1 MTVINTEHRR
11 SPLPAAL
18 RAYRETPPAVVT
30 ILARSLHFTN
40 LLRLK
45 ASLLLTSAM
54 EKSSLLAQNVDELKS
69 LEMCIARNQQR
80 LGSVISQRTP
90 IVLLLKASLL
100 QTSAMEK
107 CSLLAQNVDELKS
120 LEMCIARNQQRL
132 GSVFGNFTRH
142 HKKEATYPKLPKAL
156 RLSAA
161 TLDTEYEDV
170 NIDKLIESEVNELLN
185 RERHRTKHHGKE
197 ILKELD
203 EASLSKSRNKVKKM
217 YRDSA
222 ASNVNK
228 LVGKG
233 AKGGIFLTENCTTVI
248 AQIGTTAILHC
259 EVSDITE
266 NTVTWIRKKD
276 YSLLSVGL
284 VTYSA
289 DSRFFSAHGRH
300 VKDWALHIRFAT
312 SADAGFYECQVPTHP
327 PTSIF
332 FKLVLVAAYAEIV
345 GESEK
350 IIHEGSMLR
359 LVCVV
364 KRSTEPPSYVFWY
377 FENRMINYDLNGVS
391 VHNGRQT
398 SELVIGKAEP
408 RHAGNYT
415 CVPANAKAAS
425 VTVHVVQSET
435 PAAMQHGNNSAA
447 SVQQT
452 HTLIRLL
459 VAFVCVILLVK
470 ENREFG

>member
-1 MTVINTEHRR
+1 M
-11 SPLPAAL
+11 LCC
-18 RAYRETPPAVVT
+18 RELKLLYAT
-30 ILARSLHFTN
+30 IV
-40 LLRLK
+40 
-45 ASLLLTSAM
+45 LLLEAELLVNTGAM
-54 EKSSLLAQNVDELKS
+54 ESKRSSILVTQNADDLKS
-69 LEMCIARNQQR
+69 LELC
-80 LGSVISQRTP
+80 T
-90 IVLLLKASLL
+90 
-100 QTSAMEK
+100 T
-107 CSLLAQNVDELKS
+107 
-120 LEMCIARNQQRL
+120 RNQQRL

-142 HKKEATYPKLPKAL
+142 HKKGHRRRTTTTSSTPTTVTYTTLKGDETTVEYTTTEYIVTTYPKLPKAL
-156 RLSAA
+156 RLSSL
-161 TLDTEYEDV
+161 LDKDYNDDV
-170 NIDKLIESEVNELLN
+170 YNVDNIIDEVMI
-185 RERHRTKHHGKE
+185 RGRHTKHDRTTDKE
-197 ILKELD
+197 IIQELD
-203 EASLSKSRNKVKKM
+203 ESSLVNSMNKVKKM

-222 ASNVNK
+222 ASTVNK
-228 LVGKG
+228 LSGKG
-233 AKGGIFLTENCTTVI
+233 SKNGIFLTENCTTVI

-266 NTVTWIRKKD
+266 NTVTWIRRKD

-312 SADAGFYECQVPTHP
+312 SADGGYYECQVPTHP
-327 PTSIF
+327 PNSIF

-377 FENRMINYDLNGVS
+377 FENRMINYDLNGVT
-391 VHNGRQT
+391 VYNGRQT

-425 VTVHVVQSET
+425 VTVHIVQSET
-435 PAAMQHGNNSAA
+435 PAAMQHGNNSSANTQE
-447 SVQQT
+447 VQTFIFTIIVLLTVRMLIT
-452 HTLIRLL
+452 HHQ
-459 VAFVCVILLVK
+459 
-470 ENREFG
+470 EFG

>member
-1 MTVINTEHRR
+1 MFCCKE
-11 SPLPAAL
+11 LK
-18 RAYRETPPAVVT
+18 
-30 ILARSLHFTN
+30 
-40 LLRLK
+40 LLYATLV
-45 ASLLLTSAM
+45 LLLEADLLVNTGAM
-54 EKSSLLAQNVDELKS
+54 ESKRSSILVAQNADDLKS
-69 LEMCIARNQQR
+69 LELC
-80 LGSVISQRTP
+80 T
-90 IVLLLKASLL
+90 
-100 QTSAMEK
+100 T
-107 CSLLAQNVDELKS
+107 
-120 LEMCIARNQQRL
+120 RNQQRL

-142 HKKEATYPKLPKAL
+142 HKKGHRRRTTTTTTTTTTQTTLIYTTVNEEDASEAFTTHVYIISSEPTYPKLPKPL
-156 RLSAA
+156 RLSSSI
-161 TLDTEYEDV
+161 LDKDYTDDV
-170 NIDKLIESEVNELLN
+170 NNIDNIIEEQAKEIA
-185 RERHRTKHHGKE
+185 RQERHHNKHHERLSDKE
-197 ILKELD
+197 VVEELD
-203 EASLSKSRNKVKKM
+203 ESTLSKSLNKVKKM

-222 ASNVNK
+222 ASVVNK
-228 LVGKG
+228 LSGKG
-233 AKGGIFLTENCTTVI
+233 GKSGIFLTDNCTTVI
-248 AQIGTTAILHC
+248 AQIGTTAVLHC

-266 NTVTWIRKKD
+266 NTVTWIRRKD

-312 SADAGFYECQVPTHP
+312 SADAGYYECQVPTHP

-350 IIHEGSMLR
+350 IIHEGSMLK

-398 SELVIGKAEP
+398 SELMIGKAEP

-415 CVPANAKAAS
+415 CVPANARAAS

-435 PAAMQHGNNSAA
+435 PAAMQHGNNSSSALLLQ
-447 SVQQT
+447 S
-452 HTLIRLL
+452 LIFLISL
-459 VAFVCVILLVK
+459 SLLVK
-470 ENREFG
+470 QNLEFG

>member
-1 MTVINTEHRR
+1 MYCCKE
-11 SPLPAAL
+11 LKLLYA
-18 RAYRETPPAVVT
+18 T
-30 ILARSLHFTN
+30 IV
-40 LLRLK
+40 LLLK
-45 ASLLLTSAM
+45 AELLLTNGM
-54 EKSSLLAQNVDELKS
+54 EKSSLLS
-69 LEMCIARNQQR
+69 
-80 LGSVISQRTP
+80 
-90 IVLLLKASLL
+90 
-100 QTSAMEK
+100 
-107 CSLLAQNVDELKS
+107 QNVDELKS

-142 HKKEATYPKLPKAL
+142 HKKGHRRRTTTTTSSTPTTIIYTTTVENEDGTTDIQTTTEYIIATQATYPKLPKPL

-161 TLDTEYEDV
+161 TLDTDYEDV

-197 ILKELD
+197 VLKELD

-228 LVGKG
+228 LVGKV

-447 SVQQT
+447 SEQET
-452 HTLIRLL
+452 HTLTRLL
-459 VAFVCVILLVK
+459 VAFVCVSVLIK
-470 ENREFG
+470 KCQEFG

>member
-1 MTVINTEHRR
+1 M
-11 SPLPAAL
+11 
-18 RAYRETPPAVVT
+18 
-30 ILARSLHFTN
+30 FFC
-40 LLRLK
+40 K
-45 ASLLLTSAM
+45 
-54 EKSSLLAQNVDELKS
+54 ELK
-69 LEMCIARNQQR
+69 LLYA
-80 LGSVISQRTP
+80 T
-90 IVLLLKASLL
+90 IVLLLEAELL
-100 QTSAMEK
+100 VNTGAMESK
-107 CSLLAQNVDELKS
+107 RSSILMAQNADDLRS
-120 LEMCIARNQQRL
+120 LELCTSRNQQRL

-142 HKKEATYPKLPKAL
+142 HNKGHRRRTTTTSTTQTTILYTSVENELDTTEMYRTTTEYILNTPATYPKLPKPL
-156 RLSAA
+156 KLSSVN
-161 TLDTEYEDV
+161 DYDDDV
-170 NIDKLIESEVNELLN
+170 HNIDIIEEEVNELIGK
-185 RERHRTKHHGKE
+185 ERHHSKHDRLNDNKE
-197 ILKELD
+197 MLKDLD
-203 EASLSKSRNKVKKM
+203 EESLAKSMNKIKKM

-222 ASNVNK
+222 TSAVNK
-228 LVGKG
+228 LSGKG
-233 AKGGIFLTENCTTVI
+233 GKSGIFLTENCTTVI

-289 DSRFFSAHGRH
+289 DSRYFSAHGRH

-312 SADAGFYECQVPTHP
+312 SADAGYYECQVPTHP

-332 FKLVLVAAYAEIV
+332 FKLVLVAAYAEIM

-377 FENRMINYDLNGVS
+377 FENRMINYDLNGVT

-408 RHAGNYT
+408 KHAGNYT
-415 CVPANAKAAS
+415 CVPANAKATS

-435 PAAMQHGNNSAA
+435 PAAMQHGNNSSAYI
-447 SVQQT
+447 QQI
-452 HTLIRLL
+452 HTIIQIL
-459 VAFVCVILLVK
+459 VVFISCKAVLSHAY
-470 ENREFG
+470 EGFG

>member
-1 MTVINTEHRR
+1 MFCCKELKLIYATVVLLLE
-11 SPLPAAL
+11 AAL
-18 RAYRETPPAVVT
+18 LVNTG
-30 ILARSLHFTN
+30 
-40 LLRLK
+40 
-45 ASLLLTSAM
+45 AM
-54 EKSSLLAQNVDELKS
+54 ESKRSSIMTQNTDELKS
-69 LEMCIARNQQR
+69 LELCI
-80 LGSVISQRTP
+80 S
-90 IVLLLKASLL
+90 
-100 QTSAMEK
+100 
-107 CSLLAQNVDELKS
+107 
-120 LEMCIARNQQRL
+120 RNQQRL
-132 GSVFGNFTRH
+132 GSVFGNYTRH
-142 HKKEATYPKLPKAL
+142 HKKGHRRRTTTTTQSTIIYTTVEDEEATDPYTTIETTTHPKLPKPL
-156 RLSAA
+156 RLSSSM
-161 TLDTEYEDV
+161 LDKDYDV
-170 NIDKLIESEVNELLN
+170 HIDKNAIDDEISEIE
-185 RERHRTKHHGKE
+185 RFKHQEKYT
-197 ILKELD
+197 ELD
-203 EASLSKSRNKVKKM
+203 EASLSKSLSKVKKM

-222 ASNVNK
+222 ASTANK
-228 LVGKG
+228 LSGKVGKT
-233 AKGGIFLTENCTTVI
+233 GIFLTDNCTTVI

-300 VKDWALHIRFAT
+300 VKDWALHIRFST

-332 FKLVLVAAYAEIV
+332 FKLVLVAAYAEIM

-364 KRSTEPPSYVFWY
+364 RRSTEPPSYVFWY

-415 CVPANAKAAS
+415 CVPANAKATS

-435 PAAMQHGNNSAA
+435 PAAMQHGNNSPA
-447 SVQQT
+447 STSRPHFLVNVFIN
-452 HTLIRLL
+452 LIALKIMFPQIFL
-459 VAFVCVILLVK
+459 
-470 ENREFG
+470 EYG

>member
-1 MTVINTEHRR
+1 MLCCRQ
-11 SPLPAAL
+11 LK
-18 RAYRETPPAVVT
+18 
-30 ILARSLHFTN
+30 
-40 LLRLK
+40 LLYATLV
-45 ASLLLTSAM
+45 LLLEAELLVNTSAM
-54 EKSSLLAQNVDELKS
+54 ESKRSSILVAQNADDMKS
-69 LEMCIARNQQR
+69 LELCTTRNQQR
-80 LGSVISQRTP
+80 LG
-90 IVLLLKASLL
+90 
-100 QTSAMEK
+100 
-107 CSLLAQNVDELKS
+107 N
-120 LEMCIARNQQRL
+120 
-132 GSVFGNFTRH
+132 VFGNFTRH
-142 HKKEATYPKLPKAL
+142 HKKGHRRRTTTTTSTTTVIYTTIDLTTEAYTTEFVTVQPTYPKLPKPL
-156 RLSAA
+156 RLTSNN
-161 TLDTEYEDV
+161 YEDLNV
-170 NIDKLIESEVNELLN
+170 NIDNIIEEN
-185 RERHRTKHHGKE
+185 RRYYRIKE
-197 ILKELD
+197 EEITQEFD
-203 EASLSKSRNKVKKM
+203 EASLSKSLNKVKKM

-222 ASNVNK
+222 ASGVNK
-228 LVGKG
+228 L
-233 AKGGIFLTENCTTVI
+233 AKSSKSGIFLTENCTTVI
-248 AQIGTTAILHC
+248 AQIGTTAVLHC

-266 NTVTWIRKKD
+266 NTVTWIRRKD

-312 SADAGFYECQVPTHP
+312 SADGGYYECQVPTHP

-398 SELVIGKAEP
+398 SELMIGKAEP

-435 PAAMQHGNNSAA
+435 PAAMQHGNNSSA
-447 SVQQT
+447 STQQIKT
-452 HTLIRLL
+452 VVLII
-459 VAFVCVILLVK
+459 VILVLSLK
-470 ENREFG
+470 DYQEFG

>member
-1 MTVINTEHRR
+1 MFCCRELKLLYATLLILLEADLMVNTG
-11 SPLPAAL
+11 
-18 RAYRETPPAVVT
+18 
-30 ILARSLHFTN
+30 
-40 LLRLK
+40 
-45 ASLLLTSAM
+45 AM
-54 EKSSLLAQNVDELKS
+54 ESKRSSILVAQNADDIKS
-69 LEMCIARNQQR
+69 LELC
-80 LGSVISQRTP
+80 
-90 IVLLLKASLL
+90 
-100 QTSAMEK
+100 TS
-107 CSLLAQNVDELKS
+107 
-120 LEMCIARNQQRL
+120 RNQQRL

-142 HKKEATYPKLPKAL
+142 HKKGHRRRTTTTPSTTTVIYTTIDHSTEAYTTEFLTAQPTYPNLPKPL
-156 RLSAA
+156 RLTS
-161 TLDTEYEDV
+161 DDYEDV
-170 NIDKLIESEVNELLN
+170 HIDKIIEEN
-185 RERHRTKHHGKE
+185 RKYHRVKDKE
-197 ILKELD
+197 TPEEFD
-203 EASLSKSRNKVKKM
+203 ETSLSKSLNKVKKM
-217 YRDSA
+217 YRDA
-222 ASNVNK
+222 NASGVNK
-228 LVGKG
+228 LAKSGKT
-233 AKGGIFLTENCTTVI
+233 GIFLTENCTTVV
-248 AQIGTTAILHC
+248 AQIGTTAVLHC

-266 NTVTWIRKKD
+266 NTVTWIRRKD

-312 SADAGFYECQVPTHP
+312 SVDGGYYECQVPTHP

-415 CVPANAKAAS
+415 CVPANAKATS

-435 PAAMQHGNNSAA
+435 PAAMQHGNNSSA
-447 SVQQT
+447 SVQEIQLLLLFIAII
-452 HTLIRLL
+452 TLALSHNL
-459 VAFVCVILLVK
+459 H
-470 ENREFG
+470 EFG

>member
-1 MTVINTEHRR
+1 MFCCKELKLLYATV
-11 SPLPAAL
+11 
-18 RAYRETPPAVVT
+18 V
-30 ILARSLHFTN
+30 
-40 LLRLK
+40 
-45 ASLLLTSAM
+45 LLLEAELLVNTGAM
-54 EKSSLLAQNVDELKS
+54 ESKRSSILVAQNADDLKS
-69 LEMCIARNQQR
+69 LELC
-80 LGSVISQRTP
+80 
-90 IVLLLKASLL
+90 
-100 QTSAMEK
+100 TS
-107 CSLLAQNVDELKS
+107 
-120 LEMCIARNQQRL
+120 RNQQRL

-142 HKKEATYPKLPKAL
+142 HKKGHRRRTTTTTTQTTITYTTNDNDEETTEPYKLTTDNVLNTESYPKLPKPL
-156 RLSAA
+156 RLSSSV
-161 TLDTEYEDV
+161 LDKDYSEDV
-170 NIDKLIESEVNELLN
+170 HNIDNIIQEEVNQLID
-185 RERHRTKHHGKE
+185 RERHHMKYDRIYDNKE
-197 ILKELD
+197 SFNELD
-203 EASLSKSRNKVKKM
+203 EQALSKSLNKVKKM
-217 YRDSA
+217 YRDSTA
-222 ASNVNK
+222 FSVNK
-228 LVGKG
+228 VNGKG
-233 AKGGIFLTENCTTVI
+233 GKNGIFLTENCTTVI

-312 SADAGFYECQVPTHP
+312 SADAGYYECQVPTHP

-359 LVCVV
+359 LICIV

-377 FENRMINYDLNGVS
+377 FENRMINYDLNGVN

-408 RHAGNYT
+408 KHAGNYT

-435 PAAMQHGNNSAA
+435 PAAMQHGNNSSATN
-447 SVQQT
+447 QQIYSLV
-452 HTLIRLL
+452 HLL
-459 VAFVCVILLVK
+459 AVMVSLRIILML
-470 ENREFG
+470 NYLEFG

>member
-1 MTVINTEHRR
+1 MFCCKE
-11 SPLPAAL
+11 LKLLYA
-18 RAYRETPPAVVT
+18 T
-30 ILARSLHFTN
+30 IV
-40 LLRLK
+40 
-45 ASLLLTSAM
+45 LLLEAELLVNTGAM
-54 EKSSLLAQNVDELKS
+54 ESKRSSMMVAQNADDLKS
-69 LEMCIARNQQR
+69 LELC
-80 LGSVISQRTP
+80 T
-90 IVLLLKASLL
+90 
-100 QTSAMEK
+100 T
-107 CSLLAQNVDELKS
+107 
-120 LEMCIARNQQRL
+120 RNQQRL

-142 HKKEATYPKLPKAL
+142 HKKGHRRRTTTTTTSSTQTTILYTTIDGEDSTEPFSSSASTYTPYPKLPKPL
-156 RLSAA
+156 RLSSV
-161 TLDTEYEDV
+161 LDNSNDEDIIYID
-170 NIDKLIESEVNELLN
+170 NIIDEEIANQEKYNSNHHDRNKEVV
-185 RERHRTKHHGKE
+185 
-197 ILKELD
+197 LD
-203 EASLSKSRNKVKKM
+203 IDETSLSKSINKVKKM

-222 ASNVNK
+222 ASGVNK
-228 LVGKG
+228 LGGKG
-233 AKGGIFLTENCTTVI
+233 GKVGIFLTDNCTTVI
-248 AQIGTTAILHC
+248 AQIGTTAVLHC

-266 NTVTWIRKKD
+266 NTVTWIRRKD

-312 SADAGFYECQVPTHP
+312 SADGGYYECQVPTHP

-350 IIHEGSMLR
+350 IIHEGSMLK
-359 LVCVV
+359 LVCIV

-435 PAAMQHGNNSAA
+435 PAAMQHGNNSSARDHLTV
-447 SVQQT
+447 SLIVFISL
-452 HTLIRLL
+452 TLIMNHGFQE
-459 VAFVCVILLVK
+459 V
-470 ENREFG
+470 G

>member
-1 MTVINTEHRR
+1 MFFCKE
-11 SPLPAAL
+11 LKLLYA
-18 RAYRETPPAVVT
+18 T
-30 ILARSLHFTN
+30 IV
-40 LLRLK
+40 
-45 ASLLLTSAM
+45 LLLEAELLVNTGAM
-54 EKSSLLAQNVDELKS
+54 ESKRSSILVAQNVDDLKS
-69 LEMCIARNQQR
+69 LDLC
-80 LGSVISQRTP
+80 
-90 IVLLLKASLL
+90 
-100 QTSAMEK
+100 TS
-107 CSLLAQNVDELKS
+107 
-120 LEMCIARNQQRL
+120 RNQQRL

-142 HKKEATYPKLPKAL
+142 HKKGHRRRTTTSTTQTTVTFTTAEIEEETTEAYKTTTDYVYSTGTYPKLPKSL
-156 RLSAA
+156 RLSARL
-161 TLDTEYEDV
+161 LDNDYNDNV
-170 NIDKLIESEVNELLN
+170 HNVDKIIDEVHNELSRRNYHPN
-185 RERHRTKHHGKE
+185 RRLDRE
-197 ILKELD
+197 IMSELA
-203 EASLSKSRNKVKKM
+203 ETSLVKSMHKVKKM

-222 ASNVNK
+222 SSAANRLS
-228 LVGKG
+228 
-233 AKGGIFLTENCTTVI
+233 AKGGKNGIFLTENCTTVI

-312 SADAGFYECQVPTHP
+312 SADGGYYECQVPTHP

-377 FENRMINYDLNGVS
+377 FENRMINYDQNGVN

-408 RHAGNYT
+408 KHAGNYT

-435 PAAMQHGNNSAA
+435 PAAMQHGNNSA
-447 SVQQT
+447 SK
-452 HTLIRLL
+452 HLMESLS
-459 VAFVCVILLVK
+459 ILLIILSVLTVQVSCIYQT
-470 ENREFG
+470 RVTLLL

>member
-1 MTVINTEHRR
+1 M
-11 SPLPAAL
+11 
-18 RAYRETPPAVVT
+18 YCC
-30 ILARSLHFTN
+30 
-40 LLRLK
+40 K
-45 ASLLLTSAM
+45 
-54 EKSSLLAQNVDELKS
+54 ELK
-69 LEMCIARNQQR
+69 LLYAI
-80 LGSVISQRTP
+80 V
-90 IVLLLKASLL
+90 VLLLEAELL
-100 QTSAMEK
+100 VNIGAMESK
-107 CSLLAQNVDELKS
+107 RSSILVTQNPDDLKALEL
-120 LEMCIARNQQRL
+120 CTTRNQQRL

-142 HKKEATYPKLPKAL
+142 HKKGHRRRTTSTSTTTETTMHSTTDFETEFTSEYSTAYPKLPKPL
-156 RLSAA
+156 RLS
-161 TLDTEYEDV
+161 LDIDYDVHNINVKEDHQRHKH
-170 NIDKLIESEVNELLN
+170 DSLDREL
-185 RERHRTKHHGKE
+185 
-197 ILKELD
+197 ELEMD
-203 EASLSKSRNKVKKM
+203 ETVLSKTFNKAKKM

-222 ASNVNK
+222 ASAVNK
-228 LVGKG
+228 LS
-233 AKGGIFLTENCTTVI
+233 AKTSKNGIFLTDNCTTVI

-266 NTVTWIRKKD
+266 NTVTWIRRKD

-289 DSRFFSAHGRH
+289 DNRFFSAHGRH

-312 SADAGFYECQVPTHP
+312 SADGGYYECQVPTHP

-350 IIHEGSMLR
+350 IIHEGSMLK
-359 LVCVV
+359 LICVV

-391 VHNGRQT
+391 VHNGRHT

-415 CVPANAKAAS
+415 CVPANARAAS

-435 PAAMQHGNNSAA
+435 PAAMQHGNNYATKNIHYLKLLLTVLSLRLII
-447 SVQQT
+447 QQIS
-452 HTLIRLL
+452 H
-459 VAFVCVILLVK
+459 
-470 ENREFG
+470 EFG

>member
-1 MTVINTEHRR
+1 M
-11 SPLPAAL
+11 LCC
-18 RAYRETPPAVVT
+18 RELKLLYAT
-30 ILARSLHFTN
+30 IV
-40 LLRLK
+40 
-45 ASLLLTSAM
+45 LLLEAELLVNTGAM
-54 EKSSLLAQNVDELKS
+54 ESKRSSILVAQNADDLKS
-69 LEMCIARNQQR
+69 LELC
-80 LGSVISQRTP
+80 T
-90 IVLLLKASLL
+90 
-100 QTSAMEK
+100 T
-107 CSLLAQNVDELKS
+107 
-120 LEMCIARNQQRL
+120 RNQQRL

-142 HKKEATYPKLPKAL
+142 HKKGRGRHSK
-156 RLSAA
+156 R
-161 TLDTEYEDV
+161 
-170 NIDKLIESEVNELLN
+170 DKI
-185 RERHRTKHHGKE
+185 TDKE
-197 ILKELD
+197 IIEELH
-203 EASLSKSRNKVKKM
+203 ETSLAKTMNKVKKM

-222 ASNVNK
+222 TSNVNK
-228 LVGKG
+228 LSGKG
-233 AKGGIFLTENCTTVI
+233 TKAGIFLTENCTTVI

-266 NTVTWIRKKD
+266 NTVTWIRRKD

-312 SADAGFYECQVPTHP
+312 SADAGYYECQVPTHP

-435 PAAMQHGNNSAA
+435 PAAMQHGNNFSATT
-447 SVQQT
+447 QQT
-452 HTLIRLL
+452 HALIYYVLVVLVTLRMLITHHQ
-459 VAFVCVILLVK
+459 
-470 ENREFG
+470 EFG

>member
-1 MTVINTEHRR
+1 MFCRKELKLIYATVVILLEADLLVNTR
-11 SPLPAAL
+11 
-18 RAYRETPPAVVT
+18 
-30 ILARSLHFTN
+30 
-40 LLRLK
+40 
-45 ASLLLTSAM
+45 AM
-54 EKSSLLAQNVDELKS
+54 ESLRSSSIAQRDDFKS
-69 LEMCIARNQQR
+69 LELC
-80 LGSVISQRTP
+80 T
-90 IVLLLKASLL
+90 
-100 QTSAMEK
+100 T
-107 CSLLAQNVDELKS
+107 
-120 LEMCIARNQQRL
+120 RNQQRL

-142 HKKEATYPKLPKAL
+142 HKKGHRRRTTTTSSTQTTIYTSTDNVEDFTTNAYILSTQATVLNLPKPL
-156 RLSAA
+156 RLSSLM
-161 TLDTEYEDV
+161 LDKDYDDV
-170 NIDKLIESEVNELLN
+170 NKFDQIIKNEVKEVS
-185 RERHRTKHHGKE
+185 RERHSKHYERIKKE
-197 ILKELD
+197 ILLQLD
-203 EASLSKSRNKVKKM
+203 EESLPKSLNKIKKL

-222 ASNVNK
+222 ASAINKVNSK
-228 LVGKG
+228 ISKT
-233 AKGGIFLTENCTTVI
+233 GIFLTDNCTTVV

-266 NTVTWIRKKD
+266 NTVTWIKRKD
-276 YSLLSVGL
+276 FSLLSVGL

-289 DSRFFSAHGRH
+289 DNRFFSAHGRH

-312 SADAGFYECQVPTHP
+312 SADAGYYECQVPTHP

-350 IIHEGSMLR
+350 IIHEGSMLK

-391 VHNGRQT
+391 VNNGRQT
-398 SELVIGKAEP
+398 SELIIGKAEP

-435 PAAMQHGNNSAA
+435 PAAMQHGNS
-447 SVQQT
+447 SVMKTGIHYITQALI
-452 HTLIRLL
+452 TLM
-459 VAFVCVILLVK
+459 AFILIIK
-470 ENREFG
+470 ENYQEFG

>member
-1 MTVINTEHRR
+1 M
-11 SPLPAAL
+11 
-18 RAYRETPPAVVT
+18 
-30 ILARSLHFTN
+30 FCC
-40 LLRLK
+40 K
-45 ASLLLTSAM
+45 
-54 EKSSLLAQNVDELKS
+54 ELK
-69 LEMCIARNQQR
+69 LLYAI
-80 LGSVISQRTP
+80 V
-90 IVLLLKASLL
+90 VLLLEADLL
-100 QTSAMEK
+100 VSTGAMESK
-107 CSLLAQNVDELKS
+107 TSSIMVTQNPDDLRS
-120 LEMCIARNQQRL
+120 LEVCTTRNQQRL

-142 HKKEATYPKLPKAL
+142 HKKGHRRRTTSTSTTTEATMFTTTDETEHTTNVYSTAYPQLPKPL
-156 RLSAA
+156 RLSVI
-161 TLDTEYEDV
+161 DEYDSV
-170 NIDKLIESEVNELLN
+170 QSIDNIIDEETHQRHKHDKLDREVELEMDDAVLP
-185 RERHRTKHHGKE
+185 K
-197 ILKELD
+197 
-203 EASLSKSRNKVKKM
+203 SLNKVKKM

-222 ASNVNK
+222 ASAVNK
-228 LVGKG
+228 LSGKVS
-233 AKGGIFLTENCTTVI
+233 KNGIFLTENCTTVI

-266 NTVTWIRKKD
+266 NTVTWIRRKD

-312 SADAGFYECQVPTHP
+312 SADAGYYECQVPTHP

-350 IIHEGSMLR
+350 IIHEGSMLK

-391 VHNGRQT
+391 VHNGRHT
-398 SELVIGKAEP
+398 SELMIGKAEP

-415 CVPANAKAAS
+415 CVPANARAAS

-435 PAAMQHGNNSAA
+435 PAAMQHGNNSTAKNNVH
-447 SVQQT
+447 SQ
-452 HTLIRLL
+452 LL
-459 VAFVCVILLVK
+459 VILLSL
-470 ENREFG
+470 RIIIWQISQDFG

>member
-1 MTVINTEHRR
+1 M
-11 SPLPAAL
+11 LCC
-18 RAYRETPPAVVT
+18 RELKLLYAT
-30 ILARSLHFTN
+30 IV
-40 LLRLK
+40 
-45 ASLLLTSAM
+45 LLLEAELLVNIGAM
-54 EKSSLLAQNVDELKS
+54 ESKRSSILVAQNADDLKS
-69 LEMCIARNQQR
+69 LELC
-80 LGSVISQRTP
+80 T
-90 IVLLLKASLL
+90 
-100 QTSAMEK
+100 T
-107 CSLLAQNVDELKS
+107 
-120 LEMCIARNQQRL
+120 RNQQRL

-142 HKKEATYPKLPKAL
+142 HKKGHRRRTTTTSPTPTTVTFSTTNGEESTQVYTTTEYVLTTYPKLPKPL
-156 RLSAA
+156 RLSSL
-161 TLDTEYEDV
+161 LDKEYNDDV
-170 NIDKLIESEVNELLN
+170 HNIDNIIDEVTLG
-185 RERHRTKHHGKE
+185 RGRHTKHDRITDKE
-197 ILKELD
+197 IIQEL
-203 EASLSKSRNKVKKM
+203 EETSLSKTMNKVKKM
-217 YRDSA
+217 YRDSTG
-222 ASNVNK
+222 STVNK
-228 LVGKG
+228 LSGKG
-233 AKGGIFLTENCTTVI
+233 GKAGIFLTENCTTVI

-266 NTVTWIRKKD
+266 NTVTWIRRKD

-312 SADAGFYECQVPTHP
+312 SADAGYYECQVPTHP

-435 PAAMQHGNNSAA
+435 PAAMQHGNNSSGASSKTHLIVHLLVVLFA
-447 SVQQT
+447 LRMLSVQNHQ
-452 HTLIRLL
+452 
-459 VAFVCVILLVK
+459 
-470 ENREFG
+470 EFG

>member
-1 MTVINTEHRR
+1 MFCCKELKLLYATV
-11 SPLPAAL
+11 
-18 RAYRETPPAVVT
+18 V
-30 ILARSLHFTN
+30 
-40 LLRLK
+40 
-45 ASLLLTSAM
+45 LLLEAELLVNTGAM
-54 EKSSLLAQNVDELKS
+54 ESKRSSILVTQNADDLKS
-69 LEMCIARNQQR
+69 LELC
-80 LGSVISQRTP
+80 T
-90 IVLLLKASLL
+90 
-100 QTSAMEK
+100 T
-107 CSLLAQNVDELKS
+107 
-120 LEMCIARNQQRL
+120 RNQQRL

-142 HKKEATYPKLPKAL
+142 HKKGHRRRTTTTTSSTQTTIVYTTIDTDEDSTESYTTSAYNISTTTYPNLPKPL
-156 RLSAA
+156 RLSSE
-161 TLDTEYEDV
+161 LDKDFNEDV
-170 NIDKLIESEVNELLN
+170 YNIDNVLEEAKEIS
-185 RERHRTKHHGKE
+185 RERHHNKHHERLQDKE
-197 ILKELD
+197 IITELD
-203 EASLSKSRNKVKKM
+203 EGALSKSLNKVKKM
-217 YRDSA
+217 YRDST
-222 ASNVNK
+222 ASAVNK
-228 LVGKG
+228 LS
-233 AKGGIFLTENCTTVI
+233 AKGLKNGIFLTENCTTVI

-266 NTVTWIRKKD
+266 NTVTWIRRKD

-312 SADAGFYECQVPTHP
+312 SADAGYYECQVPTHP

-350 IIHEGSMLR
+350 IIHEGSMLK

-398 SELVIGKAEP
+398 SELIIGKAEP
-408 RHAGNYT
+408 RHSGNYT
-415 CVPANAKAAS
+415 CVPANARAAS

-435 PAAMQHGNNSAA
+435 PAAMQHGNNS
-447 SVQQT
+447 SMKSFHVN
-452 HTLIRLL
+452 L
-459 VAFVCVILLVK
+459 VKYLILLSLLLNIVK
-470 ENREFG
+470 SLGEFG

>member
-1 MTVINTEHRR
+1 M
-11 SPLPAAL
+11 
-18 RAYRETPPAVVT
+18 
-30 ILARSLHFTN
+30 FCC
-40 LLRLK
+40 K
-45 ASLLLTSAM
+45 
-54 EKSSLLAQNVDELKS
+54 ELK
-69 LEMCIARNQQR
+69 LLYAT
-80 LGSVISQRTP
+80 V
-90 IVLLLKASLL
+90 VLLLEAELL
-100 QTSAMEK
+100 VNTGAMESK
-107 CSLLAQNVDELKS
+107 RSSIFVTQNPNDLTS
-120 LEMCIARNQQRL
+120 LELCTTRNQQRL

-142 HKKEATYPKLPKAL
+142 HKKGHRRRTTSTSTTIEPTTYSTADVEEHTNTYTMSAYSTTHPKLPKPL
-156 RLSAA
+156 RLSA
-161 TLDTEYEDV
+161 TQLDNDYADNLD
-170 NIDKLIESEVNELLN
+170 NIDNIIEESKEIK
-185 RERHRTKHHGKE
+185 HDKHHKYDRLSDKE
-197 ILKELD
+197 VVIEID
-203 EASLSKSRNKVKKM
+203 ETAMSKSLNKVKKM
-217 YRDSA
+217 YRDST
-222 ASNVNK
+222 ASAMNK
-228 LVGKG
+228 LS
-233 AKGGIFLTENCTTVI
+233 AKSSKNGIFLTENCTTVI

-266 NTVTWIRKKD
+266 NTVTWIRRKD

-312 SADAGFYECQVPTHP
+312 SADAGYYECQVPTHP

-350 IIHEGSMLR
+350 IIHEGSMLK

-391 VHNGRQT
+391 VHNGRHT

-415 CVPANAKAAS
+415 CVPANARAAS

-435 PAAMQHGNNSAA
+435 PAAMQHGNNVS
-447 SVQQT
+447 SNN
-452 HTLIRLL
+452 HPRFYELL
-459 VAFVCVILLVK
+459 VVLLSI
-470 ENREFG
+470 RTLCMLSGDIG

>member
-1 MTVINTEHRR
+1 MFCCKELKLLYATV
-11 SPLPAAL
+11 
-18 RAYRETPPAVVT
+18 V
-30 ILARSLHFTN
+30 
-40 LLRLK
+40 
-45 ASLLLTSAM
+45 LLLEAELLVNTGAM
-54 EKSSLLAQNVDELKS
+54 ESKRSSILVAQNADDLKS
-69 LEMCIARNQQR
+69 LEMC
-80 LGSVISQRTP
+80 T
-90 IVLLLKASLL
+90 
-100 QTSAMEK
+100 T
-107 CSLLAQNVDELKS
+107 
-120 LEMCIARNQQRL
+120 RNQQRL

-142 HKKEATYPKLPKAL
+142 HKKGHRRRTTTTTQTTVIYTTIDNDEETTEPYKSTTENSLNSESYPKLPKPL
-156 RLSAA
+156 RLSSSV
-161 TLDTEYEDV
+161 LDKDYNDGV
-170 NIDKLIESEVNELLN
+170 HNIDNIIDEEVNQLIDREKHNSKYRIYDNKEL
-185 RERHRTKHHGKE
+185 
-197 ILKELD
+197 IKELD
-203 EASLSKSRNKVKKM
+203 EATLSKSLNKVKKM

-222 ASNVNK
+222 ASAVNK
-228 LVGKG
+228 LNGKG
-233 AKGGIFLTENCTTVI
+233 GKSGIFLTENCTTVI

-312 SADAGFYECQVPTHP
+312 SADAGYYECQVPTHP

-350 IIHEGSMLR
+350 IIHEGSMLK
-359 LVCVV
+359 LICIV

-377 FENRMINYDLNGVS
+377 FENRMINYDLNGVN

-398 SELVIGKAEP
+398 SELMIGKAEP
-408 RHAGNYT
+408 KHAGNYT

-435 PAAMQHGNNSAA
+435 PAAMQHGNNSSATI
-447 SVQQT
+447 QQL
-452 HTLIRLL
+452 HTLIHLL
-459 VAFVCVILLVK
+459 TLMISLKVIQTNNYL
-470 ENREFG
+470 EFG

>member
-1 MTVINTEHRR
+1 M
-11 SPLPAAL
+11 LCC
-18 RAYRETPPAVVT
+18 REIKLLYAT
-30 ILARSLHFTN
+30 IV
-40 LLRLK
+40 
-45 ASLLLTSAM
+45 LLLEAELLVNTGAM
-54 EKSSLLAQNVDELKS
+54 ESKRSAVLVAQNADDLKS
-69 LEMCIARNQQR
+69 LELC
-80 LGSVISQRTP
+80 T
-90 IVLLLKASLL
+90 
-100 QTSAMEK
+100 T
-107 CSLLAQNVDELKS
+107 
-120 LEMCIARNQQRL
+120 RNQQRL

-142 HKKEATYPKLPKAL
+142 HKKGHRRRTTTTSSTPTTVTYSTVQGEISTNEYTTTEYVPTTYPKLPKPL
-156 RLSAA
+156 RLSLL
-161 TLDTEYEDV
+161 LDKEYDDV
-170 NIDKLIESEVNELLN
+170 HNIDNIIDEIG
-185 RERHRTKHHGKE
+185 RGRHSKHNTITEEE
-197 ILKELD
+197 IIKELD
-203 EASLSKSRNKVKKM
+203 EPSLSNSMNRVKKM

-222 ASNVNK
+222 ASVVNK
-228 LVGKG
+228 LSGKSG
-233 AKGGIFLTENCTTVI
+233 KAGIFLTDNCTSVI

-266 NTVTWIRKKD
+266 NTVTWIRRKD

-312 SADAGFYECQVPTHP
+312 SADAGYYECQVPTHP

-435 PAAMQHGNNSAA
+435 PAAMQHGNNSSA
-447 SVQQT
+447 VTYQT
-452 HTLIRLL
+452 HLLIQLL
-459 VAFVCVILLVK
+459 TSIVALRMLIVQ
-470 ENREFG
+470 NHQEFG

>member
-1 MTVINTEHRR
+1 M
-11 SPLPAAL
+11 
-18 RAYRETPPAVVT
+18 
-30 ILARSLHFTN
+30 FCC
-40 LLRLK
+40 K
-45 ASLLLTSAM
+45 
-54 EKSSLLAQNVDELKS
+54 ELK
-69 LEMCIARNQQR
+69 LLYAT
-80 LGSVISQRTP
+80 V
-90 IVLLLKASLL
+90 VLLLEAEMLVN
-100 QTSAMEK
+100 TGAMESK
-107 CSLLAQNVDELKS
+107 SSIYVTQNPNDLTS
-120 LEMCIARNQQRL
+120 LELCAARNQQRL

-142 HKKEATYPKLPKAL
+142 HKKGHRRRTTSTSTTTEPAMYSTTDDHTNAYTISAYTTTHPKLPKPL
-156 RLSAA
+156 RLSA
-161 TLDTEYEDV
+161 TLLDNDYTDKIDNV
-170 NIDKLIESEVNELLN
+170 DNIIEENKEIK
-185 RERHRTKHHGKE
+185 RDKHHKHDRLSDKE
-197 ILKELD
+197 VALEMD
-203 EASLSKSRNKVKKM
+203 ETAMSKSLNKVKKM
-217 YRDSA
+217 YRDST
-222 ASNVNK
+222 ASAVNK
-228 LVGKG
+228 LSGKSS
-233 AKGGIFLTENCTTVI
+233 KNGIFLTENCTTVI

-266 NTVTWIRKKD
+266 NTVTWIRRKD

-312 SADAGFYECQVPTHP
+312 SADAGYYECQVPTHP

-350 IIHEGSMLR
+350 IIHEGSMLK

-391 VHNGRQT
+391 VHNGRHT

-415 CVPANAKAAS
+415 CVPANARAAS

-435 PAAMQHGNNSAA
+435 PAAMQHGNNVSTKNYT
-447 SVQQT
+447 QL
-452 HTLIRLL
+452 HELL
-459 VAFVCVILLVK
+459 VVVLSLSILCKLA
-470 ENREFG
+470 RDIG

>member
-1 MTVINTEHRR
+1 M
-11 SPLPAAL
+11 LCC
-18 RAYRETPPAVVT
+18 RELKLLYAT
-30 ILARSLHFTN
+30 IV
-40 LLRLK
+40 
-45 ASLLLTSAM
+45 LLLEAELLVNTGAM
-54 EKSSLLAQNVDELKS
+54 ESKRSSILVAQNADDLKS
-69 LEMCIARNQQR
+69 LELC
-80 LGSVISQRTP
+80 T
-90 IVLLLKASLL
+90 
-100 QTSAMEK
+100 T
-107 CSLLAQNVDELKS
+107 
-120 LEMCIARNQQRL
+120 RNQQRL

-142 HKKEATYPKLPKAL
+142 HKKGHRRRTTTTSPSPTTVTFTTLKAEETTEAYTTTDYVLTTYPKLPKPL
-156 RLSAA
+156 RL
-161 TLDTEYEDV
+161 TLDKEYDNV
-170 NIDKLIESEVNELLN
+170 HNVDNIIDQVIIG
-185 RERHRTKHHGKE
+185 RGRHSKHDRITDKE
-197 ILKELD
+197 IIHEI
-203 EASLSKSRNKVKKM
+203 EETSLAKSMNKVKKM

-222 ASNVNK
+222 ASTVNK
-228 LVGKG
+228 LSGKG
-233 AKGGIFLTENCTTVI
+233 GKVGIFLTENCTTVI

-266 NTVTWIRKKD
+266 NTVTWIRRKD

-312 SADAGFYECQVPTHP
+312 SADAGYYECQVPTHP

-435 PAAMQHGNNSAA
+435 PAAMQHGNNSSAA
-447 SVQQT
+447 SQQT
-452 HTLIRLL
+452 HAFIYALIVL
-459 VAFVCVILLVK
+459 VSLRMLITHHQ
-470 ENREFG
+470 EFG

>member
-1 MTVINTEHRR
+1 MFCCKQ
-11 SPLPAAL
+11 LKLLYA
-18 RAYRETPPAVVT
+18 T
-30 ILARSLHFTN
+30 IM
-40 LLRLK
+40 
-45 ASLLLTSAM
+45 LLLEAELLVNTSAM
-54 EKSSLLAQNVDELKS
+54 EKSTIFTQNADDLKS
-69 LEMCIARNQQR
+69 LELC
-80 LGSVISQRTP
+80 
-90 IVLLLKASLL
+90 
-100 QTSAMEK
+100 TS
-107 CSLLAQNVDELKS
+107 
-120 LEMCIARNQQRL
+120 RNQQRL

-142 HKKEATYPKLPKAL
+142 HKKGHRRRTTTTSTQTTMIYTTTVENDEETTEAQTTTEYVIATGLTYPKLPKPL
-156 RLSAA
+156 RLSSSI
-161 TLDTEYEDV
+161 LDSEYENV
-170 NIDKLIESEVNELLN
+170 HNIDNIIESEVNELIS
-185 RERHRTKHHGKE
+185 RERHRTKHHNRGKE
-197 ILKELD
+197 VVEEID
-203 EASLSKSRNKVKKM
+203 DSSLSKSRNKVKKM

-222 ASNVNK
+222 GSSANK
-228 LVGKG
+228 LSGKNV
-233 AKGGIFLTENCTTVI
+233 KSGIFLTENCTTVI

-266 NTVTWIRKKD
+266 NTVTWIRRKD

-300 VKDWALHIRFAT
+300 VKDWALHIRFAI
-312 SADAGFYECQVPTHP
+312 SADAGYYECQVPTHP

-435 PAAMQHGNNSAA
+435 PAAMQHGNNSSAPI
-447 SVQQT
+447 QQI
-452 HTLIRLL
+452 HLFLHLL
-459 VAFVCVILLVK
+459 LTIFSLCMLQSSGRQEI
-470 ENREFG
+470 G

>member
-1 MTVINTEHRR
+1 M
-11 SPLPAAL
+11 LCC
-18 RAYRETPPAVVT
+18 RELKLLYAT
-30 ILARSLHFTN
+30 IV
-40 LLRLK
+40 
-45 ASLLLTSAM
+45 LLLEAELLVNTGAM
-54 EKSSLLAQNVDELKS
+54 ESKRSSILVAQNADDLKS
-69 LEMCIARNQQR
+69 LELC
-80 LGSVISQRTP
+80 T
-90 IVLLLKASLL
+90 
-100 QTSAMEK
+100 T
-107 CSLLAQNVDELKS
+107 
-120 LEMCIARNQQRL
+120 RNQQRL

-142 HKKEATYPKLPKAL
+142 HKKGHRRRTTTTSPTPTTITYTTIKGEEITEVTTTTEYILTTHPKLPKPL
-156 RLSAA
+156 RLSSL
-161 TLDTEYEDV
+161 LDKEYNEDV
-170 NIDKLIESEVNELLN
+170 HTVDNIIDEVIVGRGRHSKRDKI
-185 RERHRTKHHGKE
+185 TDKE
-197 ILKELD
+197 IIEELH
-203 EASLSKSRNKVKKM
+203 ETSLAKTMNKVKKM
-217 YRDSA
+217 YRDST

-228 LVGKG
+228 LSGKG
-233 AKGGIFLTENCTTVI
+233 TKAGIFLTENCTTVI

-266 NTVTWIRKKD
+266 NTVTWIRRKD

-312 SADAGFYECQVPTHP
+312 SADAGYYECQVPTHP

-435 PAAMQHGNNSAA
+435 PAAMQHGNNFSATT
-447 SVQQT
+447 QQT
-452 HTLIRLL
+452 HALIYYVVVVLVTLRMLITHHQ
-459 VAFVCVILLVK
+459 
-470 ENREFG
+470 EFG

>member
-1 MTVINTEHRR
+1 MFCCKE
-11 SPLPAAL
+11 LKLLYA
-18 RAYRETPPAVVT
+18 T
-30 ILARSLHFTN
+30 IV
-40 LLRLK
+40 
-45 ASLLLTSAM
+45 LLLEAELLVNTGAM
-54 EKSSLLAQNVDELKS
+54 ESKRSSLLAQNADELKS
-69 LEMCIARNQQR
+69 LELCI
-80 LGSVISQRTP
+80 S
-90 IVLLLKASLL
+90 
-100 QTSAMEK
+100 
-107 CSLLAQNVDELKS
+107 
-120 LEMCIARNQQRL
+120 RNQQRL
-132 GSVFGNFTRH
+132 GSVFGNYTRH
-142 HKKEATYPKLPKAL
+142 HKKGHRRRTTTTTQTTVIYTTAVDNEDDLTNPFTTSETLTTPHPKLPKPQ
-156 RLSAA
+156 RLSSYK
-161 TLDTEYEDV
+161 DYDV
-170 NIDKLIESEVNELLN
+170 HIDKNAIEDEISEIIEGY
-185 RERHRTKHHGKE
+185 KHHEKFT
-197 ILKELD
+197 ELD
-203 EASLSKSRNKVKKM
+203 ETSLAKSFSKVKKM

-222 ASNVNK
+222 GSAANK
-228 LVGKG
+228 LSGKVGKT
-233 AKGGIFLTENCTTVI
+233 GIFLTENCTTVI
-248 AQIGTTAILHC
+248 AQIGTTAVLHC

-289 DSRFFSAHGRH
+289 DNRFFSAHGRH
-300 VKDWALHIRFAT
+300 VKDWALHIRFST
-312 SADAGFYECQVPTHP
+312 SADGGYYECQVPTHP

-332 FKLVLVAAYAEIV
+332 FKLVLVAAYAEIM

-364 KRSTEPPSYVFWY
+364 RRSTEPPSYVFWY

-435 PAAMQHGNNSAA
+435 PAAMQHGNNFSARTTSLHLLVSSFVYLLA
-447 SVQQT
+447 
-452 HTLIRLL
+452 LRLL
-459 VAFVCVILLVK
+459 LTQISL
-470 ENREFG
+470 EYG

>member
-1 MTVINTEHRR
+1 MFCSKELKLLYATV
-11 SPLPAAL
+11 
-18 RAYRETPPAVVT
+18 V
-30 ILARSLHFTN
+30 
-40 LLRLK
+40 
-45 ASLLLTSAM
+45 LLLEAELLVNTGAM
-54 EKSSLLAQNVDELKS
+54 ESKRSSILVTQNADDLKS
-69 LEMCIARNQQR
+69 LELC
-80 LGSVISQRTP
+80 T
-90 IVLLLKASLL
+90 
-100 QTSAMEK
+100 T
-107 CSLLAQNVDELKS
+107 
-120 LEMCIARNQQRL
+120 RNQQRL

-142 HKKEATYPKLPKAL
+142 HKKGHRRRTTTTTSSTQTTITYTTTDSNEDSTESYTTSAYNLSTSTTYPKLPKPL
-156 RLSAA
+156 RLSSLS
-161 TLDTEYEDV
+161 LDKDFDDNV
-170 NIDKLIESEVNELLN
+170 HNNINNVIETVREISH
-185 RERHRTKHHGKE
+185 ERHHNKHHERLQDKE
-197 ILKELD
+197 IITELD
-203 EASLSKSRNKVKKM
+203 ETSISKSLNKVKKL
-217 YRDSA
+217 YRDSS
-222 ASNVNK
+222 ASAVNK
-228 LVGKG
+228 LSGK
-233 AKGGIFLTENCTTVI
+233 AKNGIFLTDNCTTVI

-266 NTVTWIRKKD
+266 NTVTWIRRKD

-312 SADAGFYECQVPTHP
+312 SADAGYYECQVPTHP

-332 FKLVLVAAYAEIV
+332 FKLVLVAAYAEIM

-350 IIHEGSMLR
+350 IIHEGSMLK

-398 SELVIGKAEP
+398 SELIIGKAEP

-435 PAAMQHGNNSAA
+435 PAAMQHGNNS
-447 SVQQT
+447 SVETQV
-452 HTLIRLL
+452 HLAHSL
-459 VAFVCVILLVK
+459 ILLSLFALFQRNV
-470 ENREFG
+470 RGPG